1 MGQKPERDA
10 GFYKQRRSK
19 FEASFASEKW
29 NKSKGMRQKVK
40 KEGAKLKTV
49 FVPNSIRWTPE
60 LDNPIFE
67 AEILEAIFVISPNIL
82 KILIS
87 CN

>member
-1 MGQKPERDA
+1 
-10 GFYKQRRSK
+10 
-19 FEASFASEKW
+19 
-29 NKSKGMRQKVK
+29 MRQKVK

-49 FVPNSIRWTPE
+49 FVPNCIRWTPE
-60 LDNPIFE
+60 LNNPIFQ
-67 AEILEAIFVISPNIL
+67 AEILEAIFAISTNIL

>member
-1 MGQKPERDA
+1 
-10 GFYKQRRSK
+10 
-19 FEASFASEKW
+19 
-29 NKSKGMRQKVK
+29 MRQKVK
-40 KEGAKLKTV
+40 EEGAKLKAV

-67 AEILEAIFVISPNIL
+67 AEILEAIFFISPNIL